1 MKSLVFNQNKI
12 DYITQPMFFGEHGM
26 NLQRYD
32 VVKYQVFEKSTDKQ
46 LSFFWRPQEIS
57 LVKDRND
64 FQMQFNDEHRW
75 FFTKNLQRQILLD
88 SENGRGPNVA
98 FLPFVSLPELE
109 AAIVTWTMIETIHSR
124 SYQHIIRNVYSDP
137 GVVFDGVMDDELIKQ
152 CATDVTLHYD
162 NFIDYGYKYLVNKE
176 GNLRTLKKYL
186 YLALV
191 NINALE
197 ALRFF
202 VSFACHFAFAQNGLI
217 EGIASIMA
225 LIARDEKQ
233 HVALTQ
239 NIINKYRFEENDEEM
254 LEIIAECQDEACQI
268 YLKAALQEM
277 EWADYLFKDTT
288 ILGLNANILKQYI
301 RQMCNKRMISIGL
314 PTQFDKEENP
324 LPWLEKWLSSEGVQ
338 KAPQETDLTSYRTG
352 SVKMDVTLD
361 TFKDFVL

>member
-1 MKSLVFNQNKI
+1 MKSLVFNQEKI
-12 DYITQPMFFGEHGM
+12 NYMSQPMFFGEQGM

-32 VVKYQVFEKSTDKQ
+32 VIKYPVFEKSTDKQ
-46 LSFFWRPQEIS
+46 QGFFWRPQEIS

-64 FQMQFNDEHRW
+64 FHMQFNDEHRW

-88 SENGRGPNVA
+88 SANGRGPNVA

-109 AAIVTWTMIETIHSR
+109 AAIVTWTMFETIHSR
-124 SYQHIIRNVYSDP
+124 SYQHIIRNVYTDP
-137 GVVFDGVMDDELIKQ
+137 SVVFDGVMDDELIKS
-152 CATDVTLHYD
+152 CAADVTFHYD

-176 GNLRTLKKYL
+176 GDKRTLKKLL

-191 NINALE
+191 NVYALE
-197 ALRFF
+197 SLRFF

-217 EGIASIMA
+217 EGIASIMT

-239 NIINKYRFEENDEEM
+239 NIINKYRFEENDQEM
-254 LEIIAECQDEACQI
+254 IDIMAECQQEAFDI
-268 YLKAALQEM
+268 FVKAANQEM
-277 EWADYLFKDTT
+277 EWTDYLFKDTT

-301 RQMCNKRMISIGL
+301 RQMTNKRLVAIGL
-314 PTQFDKEENP
+314 PTVFEKEENP
-324 LPWLEKWLSSEGVQ
+324 LPWLETWLSSTGVQ
-338 KAPQETDLTSYRTG
+338 KAPQETDVTSYRTG
-352 SVKMDVTLD
+352 GIKMDVTVE